1 MGKREAE
8 RQEALRAEPG
18 VPERHSHC
26 REATCRSRWMK
37 TPKLRVARP
46 ASMKESSQSLHF
58 YKPIRTQLNT
68 TEPSLAPAQFR
79 TFTLQLNL
87 PLSPVWTEKLHMQ
100 AMSPVVWV

>member
-37 TPKLRVARP
+37 TPKLQ
-46 ASMKESSQSLHF
+46 ASFYEGKQS
-58 YKPIRTQLNT
+58 
-68 TEPSLAPAQFR
+68 ELAF
-79 TFTLQLNL
+79 LQ
-87 PLSPVWTEKLHMQ
+87 
-100 AMSPVVWV
+100 AY